1 MLKIKLLKLVQ
12 TVLLTVWVLLLRT
25 VILVGVPVSGLSD
38 D

>member
-1 MLKIKLLKLVQ
+1 MLKRKLLKLVQ